1 MRSAEKSAP
10 SLPGAG
16 CLALFALIAV
26 SAIMRRLYTGQYEE
40 VDWLERNFGERLPDE
55 LYSLF
60 DTFRDLD
67 WLCTN
72 FRI

>member
-1 MRSAEKSAP
+1 
-10 SLPGAG
+10 
-16 CLALFALIAV
+16 
-26 SAIMRRLYTGQYEE
+26 MRRLYTGQYEE